1 MSFLAYCHSDCMS
14 QFALIGIKMAK
25 WHEKCIW
32 SWPWYLV
39 PAWLCIGMLVA
50 ANTNWCTG
58 RGYLNKCSI
67 HCFVIKW
74 HPVKSTYYRICGKK
88 HLRWQLL
95 LADYELKY
103 ATAQRLKGQLALE
116 SLGAIINYAST
127 MMVAMLK
134 SKCGVIYLFLYIH
147 CKQISLEMFW
157 MPLVYW
163 VLIQKTRAG
172 SGVERV
178 DTLYFL
184 AWCRKSRL
192 NQVLS
197 VLSLNLG
204 FSVYVYCAVN

>member
-1 MSFLAYCHSDCMS
+1 MFGLWASACEQLCKRDGIHFLDKFCFNLLWWVFLLTAILTVCHNLHWSALKWLNDMRNAYEVDHGTLFLRDCVLVCWS
-14 QFALIGIKMAK
+14 RLIQTDV
-25 WHEKCIW
+25 
-32 SWPWYLV
+32 L
-39 PAWLCIGMLVA
+39 L
-50 ANTNWCTG
+50 

-88 HLRWQLL
+88 YLRWQLL

-147 CKQISLEMFW
+147 CEQISLEMFW
-157 MPLVYW
+157 
-163 VLIQKTRAG
+163 
-172 SGVERV
+172 
-178 DTLYFL
+178 
-184 AWCRKSRL
+184 
-192 NQVLS
+192 
-197 VLSLNLG
+197 
-204 FSVYVYCAVN
+204 